1 MPFSDRVQ
9 QLDREIAATLERVVS
24 NLHRELAER
33 LQSGSSEI
41 LRRFEEFR
49 PELPAQFVSH
59 DHMSPVAEEAA
70 AAARRSALGDLRD
83 ALAAV
88 DAARS
93 QAEILHALL
102 RESGRFASRAAVLLV
117 RGGELRGWGAHGF
130 AADEGAVRGV
140 SVNAAPDSAWGRFA
154 EGQGALRL
162 AAADSAD
169 LCGRLD
175 SALPLEAVVVPLV
188 LRDRLAAGLYADVLD
203 REGGELQVEALQSL
217 AYAAAQAIELLPLR
231 ERASTATLHLL
242 DDTRHQPAEPAAAP
256 EPPPAAP
263 ASDATDEA
271 DGAGEQQSADAAQLD
286 DTAVQEPLP
295 EAETAPAE
303 AAPETAEESPAEASD
318 AAPAEA
324 EESWTVEAIEDEPA
338 PALQAEPASP
348 EVSTPSP
355 AVEEETSFARTA
367 ELVMPTPRPAVSGFG
382 GGGGDTVLMP
392 RPGLEPREPI
402 PSPYEAAP
410 VAAPVEADAT
420 PAAPLRPV
428 PAAGFAPA
436 SAPDTPGVPGSPGS
450 DDEPRAAGTSE
461 VRPPSGIQGPGWAF
475 ATTRVPV
482 SADDEALHEEARRLA
497 RLLVSEI
504 KLYNEEQVDEGR
516 RNRDVYERLKDDID
530 RSRQMYEERVEPR
543 VLASTDYFY
552 QELVRILAAGDPK
565 ALGI

>member
-24 NLHRELAER
+24 DLRRELAER

-49 PELPAQFVSH
+49 PELPAQFVSQ

-70 AAARRSALGDLRD
+70 AAARRGALGELRD

-102 RESGRFASRAAVLLV
+102 RESGRFASRAAVLLL
-117 RGGELRGWGAHGF
+117 RGGELRGWAARGF
-130 AADEGAVRGV
+130 AVDEDGVRGV
-140 SVNAAPDSAWGRFA
+140 AVNTAPDSSWGRFA

-162 AAADSAD
+162 SSADSID
-169 LCGRLD
+169 LCNRLE
-175 SALPLEAVVVPLV
+175 SALPREAVLVPLV
-188 LRDRLAAGLYADVLD
+188 LRDRLAAGLYADAVDLAG
-203 REGGELQVEALQSL
+203 GGELQIEALQAL

-242 DDTRHQPAEPAAAP
+242 DDAAAPPAATEPAPAAAAP
-256 EPPPAAP
+256 EAP
-263 ASDATDEA
+263 ASDT
-271 DGAGEQQSADAAQLD
+271 SDALLD
-286 DTAVQEPLP
+286 DTAVQEPEPAALESAG
-295 EAETAPAE
+295 EAPVEV
-303 AAPETAEESPAEASD
+303 D
-318 AAPAEA
+318 
-324 EESWTVEAIEDEPA
+324 ESWTVEAVEEEPALELEVEPEEPA
-338 PALQAEPASP
+338 PSPSPEPAPSSP
-348 EVSTPSP
+348 DIRSAGWP
-355 AVEEETSFARTA
+355 AEEEETSFARTA
-367 ELVMPTPRPAVSGFG
+367 ELALPMARPTAGAA
-382 GGGGDTVLMP
+382 GDTVLLP
-392 RPGLEPREPI
+392 RQGLEPREPI
-402 PSPYEAAP
+402 PSPYEPPPAEEP
-410 VAAPVEADAT
+410 EPR

-428 PAAGFAPA
+428 PVAGFGAAAGAGGA
-436 SAPDTPGVPGSPGS
+436 GG
-450 DDEPRAAGTSE
+450 DDEVRAAGVSSE

>member
-70 AAARRSALGDLRD
+70 AAARRNALGDLRD

-102 RESGRFASRAAVLLV
+102 RESGRFAARAAVLLL
-117 RGGELRGWGAHGF
+117 RGGELRGWGARGF

-140 SVNAAPDSAWGRFA
+140 AVNAAPDGAWGRFA

-162 AAADSAD
+162 SPADSSD

-175 SALPLEAVVVPLV
+175 SALPREAVVVPLV
-188 LRDRLAAGLYADVLD
+188 LRDRLAAGLYADVVDL
-203 REGGELQVEALQSL
+203 EGGELQVEALQSL
-217 AYAAAQAIELLPLR
+217 AYAAAQAIELLPMR

-242 DDTRHQPAEPAAAP
+242 DDARHQPAAP
-256 EPPPAAP
+256 EPPPAASD
-263 ASDATDEA
+263 SDAADD
-271 DGAGEQQSADAAQLD
+271 DGAGEREMADAAQLD

-295 EAETAPAE
+295 EGPEISEVSEPGPAE
-303 AAPETAEESPAEASD
+303 AAPEATAES
-318 AAPAEA
+318 PAEA
-324 EESWTVEAIEDEPA
+324 EESWTVEAIEEEPVA
-338 PALQAEPASP
+338 AFEAAEPAAP
-348 EVSTPSP
+348 EVSAAPPEMP
-355 AVEEETSFARTA
+355 AMTEEETSFAHTA
-367 ELVMPTPRPAVSGFG
+367 ELALPTPRPAVSGFG
-382 GGGGDTVLMP
+382 GGGDTVLLP

-410 VAAPVEADAT
+410 VEAEEQ
-420 PAAPLRPV
+420 PSAPLRPV
-428 PAAGFAPA
+428 PTAGFAPA
-436 SAPDTPGVPGSPGS
+436 AAADAPAGSSVSPGS
-450 DDEPRAAGTSE
+450 TSPNDEPRAAGTSE